1 VGGMWVDWGVAV
13 GGGDLAGGPDLERGQ
28 VKSSKRARP

>member
-13 GGGDLAGGPDLERGQ
+13 GGGWRTANESNKKGKLGRREA
-28 VKSSKRARP
+28 